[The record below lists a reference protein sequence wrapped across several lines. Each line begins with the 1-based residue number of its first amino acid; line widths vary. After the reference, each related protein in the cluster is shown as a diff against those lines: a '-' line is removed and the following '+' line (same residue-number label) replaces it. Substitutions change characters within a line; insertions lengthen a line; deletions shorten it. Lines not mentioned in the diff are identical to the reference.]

1 MPKNNIFAEKDLS
14 LFEQGEHTH
23 IYRLLGAHI
32 EKTDGVSGCRFAVW
46 VPQANSVCVTGE
58 FDGWSGDKHYMEP
71 VGSSGIWQCFVPDA
85 AEGMIYKYLIES
97 DTGEMFYKADPYAFS
112 AEKRPGTASKIAK
125 LDYEWNDEKWLAE
138 RRETSHFEKPLN
150 IYEMHLGSWRQHSPG
165 NGDPD
170 FYSYDELADV
180 LPAYVKDM
188 GYTHVEL
195 MPVMEHPFDGS
206 WGYQVTGYYAPT
218 SRYGTPAQFKHLI
231 DQLHKAG
238 IGVILDWVP
247 GHFCRDSHGLA
258 AFNGHKL
265 YEIDD
270 HQEWGTYKFDLGRP
284 EVQSFLV
291 SNLIYW
297 LEEYHVDGIR
307 VDGVTSMLYL
317 NFGTSDESKK
327 KYNHLGGEEDLASK
341 AFLQKCNA
349 AVGRLHPDV
358 FMAAEESTAWPMV
371 TYPPEEG
378 GLGFHYKWNM
388 GWMNDTLKY
397 CKTDFP
403 YRSGC
408 HNLLNFSMMYAFDEN
423 FILPLSHDEVV
434 HGKLSLMNRMPGD
447 YWRQFAGDRLLLLY
461 QMCHS
466 GGKLTFMGT
475 EIAPFIE
482 WRYYEEL
489 EWFLLDYPTHAAHKN
504 YVKELNHMY
513 LEQPSLWQE
522 SYSQEGHTWLDAD
535 NNEQSILLFMRKGHS
550 SSAADAAGVPKDHTI
565 ILLNFQPDVY
575 EKYRIG
581 VPKAGAY
588 REIFN
593 SDDMAYGGSG
603 KINVGPL
610 ETKDGNIHGYDQYIE
625 VTVPPIGGTVIA
637 PVKGSTTEA
646 IRDK

>member
-1 MPKNNIFAEKDLS
+1 MPQNNIFAEKDLR

-23 IYRLLGAHI
+23 IYEFLGAHMK
-32 EKTDGVSGCRFAVW
+32 EADGISGCHFAVW
-46 VPQANSVCVTGE
+46 VPQAKSVRVIGDFNSWYV
-58 FDGWSGDKHYMEP
+58 GDDVSASDSQPNQYYMQP
-71 VGSSGIWQCFVPDA
+71 VASSGIWEVFVSGA
-85 AEGMIYKYLIES
+85 AEGMLYKYVIET
-97 DTGEMFYKADPYAFS
+97 DDGELFYKADPYAFS
-112 AEKRPGTASKIAK
+112 AEKRPGTASKIAS
-125 LDYEWNDEKWLAE
+125 LDYQWNDKKWLAE
-138 RRETSHFEKPLN
+138 RSMTSHFKKPLN
-150 IYEMHLGSWRQHSPG
+150 IYEMHLGSWKQHSPG
-165 NGDPD
+165 DGDPD
-170 FYSYDELADV
+170 FYTYDELADE
-180 LPAYVKDM
+180 LPAYLKDM

-218 SRYGTPAQFKHLI
+218 SRYGTPQQFKHLI
-231 DQLHKAG
+231 DELHKAG
-238 IGVILDWVP
+238 IGVVLDWVP
-247 GHFCRDSHGLA
+247 GHFCRDAHGLA
-258 AFNGHKL
+258 RFNGHKL

-317 NFGTSDESKK
+317 NFGISDESKK
-327 KYNHLGGEEDLASK
+327 KYNHLGGEEDLAAK

-403 YRSGC
+403 FRKGC
-408 HNLLNFSMMYAFDEN
+408 HNLLNFSMMYAFNEN

-434 HGKLSLMNRMPGD
+434 HGKLSLMDRMPGD
-447 YWRQFAGDRLLLLY
+447 QWRQFAGVRLLLLY

-489 EWFLLDYPTHAAHKN
+489 EWFLLKYPNHDAHKS
-504 YVKELNHMY
+504 YVKALNHMY
-513 LEQPSLWQE
+513 LAQPSLWQE
-522 SYSQEGHTWLDAD
+522 SYSQEGHQWIDAD
-535 NNEQSILLFMRKGHS
+535 NNEQSILIFMRKGE
-550 SSAADAAGVPKDHTI
+550 DDHTI
-565 ILLNFQPDVY
+565 ALLNFTPTVY
-575 EKYRIG
+575 KKYKIG

-588 REIFN
+588 REVFN
-593 SDDMAYGGSG
+593 SDDPSYGGG
-603 KINVGPL
+603 NHLNRELL
-610 ETKDGNIHGYDQYIE
+610 ETKEGKIHGFDQYIE
-625 VTVPPIGGTVIA
+625 VMVPPIGGMVLA
-637 PVKGSTTEA
+637 PAME
-646 IRDK
+646 DLCF

>member
-1 MPKNNIFAEKDLS
+1 MPKNNIFAEKDLR

-23 IYRLLGAHI
+23 IYEFLGAHMK
-32 EKTDGVSGCRFAVW
+32 EADGISGCHFAVW
-46 VPQANSVCVTGE
+46 VPQAKSVRVIGDFNS
-58 FDGWSGDKHYMEP
+58 WYAGDNNDNAPGDQTSQYFMQP
-71 VGSSGIWQCFVPDA
+71 VASSGIWEIFVPNA
-85 AEGMIYKYLIES
+85 AEGMLYKYVIET
-97 DTGEMFYKADPYAFS
+97 DEGEIFYKADPYAFS

-125 LDYEWNDEKWLAE
+125 LDYQWNDKKWLTD
-138 RRETSHFEKPLN
+138 RSKTSHFKKPLN
-150 IYEMHLGSWRQHSPG
+150 IYEMHLGSWKQHSSED
-165 NGDPD
+165 GDPD
-170 FYSYDELADV
+170 FYTYDELADG
-180 LPAYVKDM
+180 LPAYLKDM

-231 DQLHKAG
+231 DELHKAG
-238 IGVILDWVP
+238 IGVVLDWVP
-247 GHFCRDSHGLA
+247 GHFCRDAHGLA
-258 AFNGHKL
+258 RFNGHKL

-317 NFGTSDESKK
+317 NFGISDESKK
-327 KYNHLGGEEDLASK
+327 KYNHLGGEEDLAAK

-403 YRSGC
+403 FRKGC
-408 HNLLNFSMMYAFDEN
+408 HNLLNFSMMYAFNEN

-447 YWRQFAGDRLLLLY
+447 QWRQFAGVRLLLLY

-489 EWFLLDYPTHAAHKN
+489 EWFLLKYPNHDAHKS
-504 YVKELNHMY
+504 YVKALNHMY
-513 LEQPSLWQE
+513 LAQPSLWQE
-522 SYSQEGHTWLDAD
+522 SYSQEGHQWIDAD
-535 NNEQSILLFMRKGHS
+535 NNEQSILIFMRKGEE
-550 SSAADAAGVPKDHTI
+550 DHTV
-565 ILLNFQPDVY
+565 ILLNFTPTVY
-575 EKYRIG
+575 KKYKIG

-588 REIFN
+588 REVFN
-593 SDDMAYGGSG
+593 SDDPSYGGG
-603 KINVGPL
+603 NHLNTGLL
-610 ETKDGNIHGYDQYIE
+610 ETKEGKIHGFDQYIE
-625 VTVPPIGGTVIA
+625 VLVPPIGGMVLA
-637 PVKGSTTEA
+637 PADDE
-646 IRDK
+646 